1 MSYKINIKC
10 SAVQDHSHISGLP
23 DSSLGQA
30 EPESELALEKE
41 LLREEEGRWKMV
53 SYFLF
58 NHPTGP
64 SEGAQV

>member
-41 LLREEEGRWKMV
+41 LLREEEGR
-53 SYFLF
+53 
-58 NHPTGP
+58 
-64 SEGAQV
+64 

>member
-1 MSYKINIKC
+1 MQNY
-10 SAVQDHSHISGLP
+10 SHISGLP
-23 DSSLGQA
+23 ASSLGQA
-30 EPESELALEKE
+30 EPESELTLEKE

-58 NHPTGP
+58 NHPTGR